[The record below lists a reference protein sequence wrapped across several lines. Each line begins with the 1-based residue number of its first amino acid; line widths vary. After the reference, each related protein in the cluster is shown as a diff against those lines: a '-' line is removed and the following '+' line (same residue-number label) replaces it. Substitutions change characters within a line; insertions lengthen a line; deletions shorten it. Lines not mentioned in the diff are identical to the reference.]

1 MPLPCYLPPKFW
13 QAPELINIHRIASR
27 PRLIPMEN
35 NSSAL
40 SDVPENSPY
49 FLSLKG
55 EWFFNYIQHPNNAP
69 EGFAREDFDFSGW
82 DKIKV
87 PSNWTMQG
95 YGKPHYTNVQMP
107 FSHFPPN
114 VPEENPTG
122 LYYHTFEVPENWHKR
137 RTVLHIGGCESVL
150 ALWLNGE
157 FIGLSKCSRMSAEF
171 EIGDALKKGTN
182 TLAAMVVQW
191 SDASFIEDQD
201 HWWMAGIFREVF
213 IRSTPQ
219 VNIEDLFLEPKLSD
233 DFKTASLGL
242 KARINFPNIPYGNWQ
257 VKANLYN
264 ANNENVLQEEWLT
277 PFEAKTYTEREYW
290 WQVATAV
297 DVKNPALWSHE
308 NPTLYKVVV
317 ELIDGEGAVVD
328 TLVQSIG
335 FRKIE
340 IKDRSLLINGQRVII
355 NGVNRHDHHD
365 TEGKALPRETMEA
378 DVLTMK
384 RFNVNAVR
392 CAHYPNDSYFYE
404 LCDKYGLYVI
414 DETDIESHAFRLNL
428 CDEPRY
434 ATAWLDRGMR
444 MVQRNKNHPSIISWS
459 LGNEAGYGANHDAL
473 AAWIR
478 KYDESRIIHYEGAT
492 RDMHWDDNFDT
503 QYDEIRPHRPDH
515 FLATDLICPMYP
527 SLEKLKQFSKQSDE
541 PRPCIPCE
549 YCHAMGNA
557 NGNLKE
563 YFELFET
570 LPGLQGGFIWEW
582 IDHGI
587 LKHTDYGRPYWAYGG
602 DFGDQPNDVNFVVDG
617 LVFPDRTPHPALYEF
632 KKLAQPIAVE
642 HINQSAHIFRIK
654 NKQYFIST
662 KWLAFKWVIECEG
675 EVFAQSDEITF
686 NLNPLATMDFQLP
699 QKIIDQ
705 VKQTGKEAFI
715 RFSFIAK
722 EASDWCD
729 LTQEIAWEQYQLSHR
744 AVKPIS
750 SQPSS
755 QVVEQP
761 NGIIEWQDMRLQI
774 NLETGLWQSWK
785 KAGIE
790 LLAKAPTLNV
800 WRCPTDNDGLRLKN
814 ETRPKPL
821 AKWRAA
827 GLNNYTLTLKSF
839 KKSCVAENLE
849 IKVVHEYTFANNVK
863 TLQTTTWTIM
873 SNGEILV
880 DTRIDVDENL
890 PDLPRLGVDL
900 MLSEGIESCT
910 WYGMGPHESYSDRK
924 AGNWISRFNSTVEQQ
939 YVPYIL
945 PQTHG
950 NHTDVRWLALTHQSG
965 SEIRFEFPKPLN
977 FTVSHFTA
985 EDLEGAKHTT
995 DLVPRKET
1003 YVAIDHQQRGLGNG
1017 ACGPDTLEQYRIYPG
1032 VYHFQ
1037 YTISI
1042 QSKIQ

>member
-13 QAPELINIHRIASR
+13 EAPELINIHRIASR
-27 PRLIPMEN
+27 PRLIPFDN
-35 NSSAL
+35 AASARTGTCEESL
-40 SDVPENSPY
+40 Y

-55 EWFFNYIQHPNNAP
+55 EWFFNYIQHPNDAP
-69 EGFAREDFDFSGW
+69 AGFASEDFDFSGW

-107 FSHFPPN
+107 FSDFPPH
-114 VPEENPTG
+114 VPEVNPTG
-122 LYYHTFEVPENWHKR
+122 LYYHTFEVPNNWHER

-171 EIGDALKKGTN
+171 EINDALKKGTN

-213 IRSTPQ
+213 LRSTAH
-219 VNIEDLFLEPKLSD
+219 VNIEDLFVQPTLSD
-233 DFKTASLGL
+233 DFKTASLAL
-242 KARINFPNIPYGNWQ
+242 KARINFPNIPYDNWQ

-264 ANNENVLQEEWLT
+264 GNNESVLQHEWISS
-277 PFEAKTYTEREYW
+277 FESKTYTERELW
-290 WQVATAV
+290 WQVSTRV
-297 DVKNPALWSHE
+297 DINNPALWSHE
-308 NPTLYKVVV
+308 SPTLYKLVV
-317 ELIDGEGAVVD
+317 ELLDSSGNVVE
-328 TLVQSIG
+328 TLAQNVG

-365 TEGKALPRETMEA
+365 TEGKALPREAMEA

-459 LGNEAGYGANHDAL
+459 LGNEAGYGTNHDAL

-478 KYDESRIIHYEGAT
+478 KYDDSRVIHYEGAT
-492 RDMHWDDNFDT
+492 RDMHWDDNFDI

-515 FLATDLICPMYP
+515 FLATDIICPMYP
-527 SLEKLKQFSKQSDE
+527 SLEKLKQFSLNSDE
-541 PRPCIPCE
+541 QRPCIPCE

-587 LKHTDYGRPYWAYGG
+587 LKHNDDGEAYWAYGG
-602 DFGDQPNDVNFVVDG
+602 DFDDQPNDVNFVIDG
-617 LVFPDRTPHPALYEF
+617 LVYPDRTPHSALYEF

-642 HINQSAHIFRIK
+642 QINQSSNIFRIK

-662 KWLAFKWVIECEG
+662 QWLAFKWVIECQG
-675 EVFAQSDEITF
+675 VHLAQSDELF
-686 NLNPLATMDFQLP
+686 VNLKPQETMDLQIP
-699 QKIIDQ
+699 QDVIEKINR
-705 VKQTGKEAFI
+705 TGEESFI
-715 RFSFIAK
+715 RFSFFAK
-722 EASDWCD
+722 DNTSFYEAG
-729 LTQEIAWEQYQLSHR
+729 QEIAWEQHQLSSKTI
-744 AVKPIS
+744 KPKLS
-750 SQPSS
+750 NQFYELT
-755 QVVEQP
+755 QRQ
-761 NGIIEWQDMRLQI
+761 NGVIEWQDTSLH
-774 NLETGLWQSWK
+774 LDLDTGLWKSWK
-785 KAGIE
+785 KDGVE
-790 LLAKAPTLNV
+790 LLAIAPALNV
-800 WRCPTDNDGLRLKN
+800 WRCPVDNDGLRLKK

-827 GLNNYTLTLKSF
+827 GLDNYELVLKSLVQEVI
-839 KKSCVAENLE
+839 SESLS
-849 IKVVHEYTFANNVK
+849 IKVVHEYTFGGGAK
-863 TLQTTTWTIM
+863 ALQTTIWNIM
-873 SNGEILV
+873 NNGEIFVNTYIEL
-880 DTRIDVDENL
+880 DENL
-890 PDLPRLGVDL
+890 PDLPRV
-900 MLSEGIESCT
+900 GIELALADGIENCT

-924 AGNWISRFNSTVEQQ
+924 AGNWISCFSSTIEDQ

-945 PQTHG
+945 PQSHG
-950 NHTDVRWLALTHQSG
+950 NHTDVRWLELSHKSG
-965 SEIRFEFPKPLN
+965 NKIRFDFAKPMN
-977 FTVSHFTA
+977 FSVSHFTA
-985 EDLEGAKHTT
+985 KDLETAKHTV

-1003 YVAIDHQQRGLGNG
+1003 YLAIDYQQRGLGNG
-1017 ACGPDTLEQYRIYPG
+1017 ACGPNTLEKYRVYPG

-1037 YTISI
+1037 YSI
-1042 QSKIQ
+1042 KIL